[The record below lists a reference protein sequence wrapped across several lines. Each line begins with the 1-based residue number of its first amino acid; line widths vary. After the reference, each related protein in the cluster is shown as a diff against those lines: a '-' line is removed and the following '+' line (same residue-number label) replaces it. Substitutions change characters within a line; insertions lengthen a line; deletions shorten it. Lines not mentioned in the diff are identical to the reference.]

1 MKKLLLLF
9 LFTSTGLF
17 AQDAESYR
25 QLLKMPIQKQVL
37 KNGDVLL
44 QADFTQI
51 FTGVKDK
58 SKIRKESLE
67 HFAGFNAPH
76 PNVATVK
83 KYLKVA
89 SKEYNVPF
97 PILDAIAKTYNN
109 YNMVGESEYGST
121 GIMGL
126 VQNDLVN
133 TLSEASKISGISIDV
148 IKTNPQE
155 HIRAAAALLSRYAG
169 EKNQSTNLLDWF
181 SAVKEF
187 SGLSLETSK
196 EMQALDYFQV
206 MNDGRASITLY
217 KENAAVIAQNNIE
230 ISNFITESYLKLN
243 NTSASS
249 QNRGAASGTV
259 DYPGAIA
266 YFTDCNFGL
275 RNGVAIDTYVNHY
288 VAVGTAIGAADYFRI
303 CRTTNTSSA
312 HFIVALNG
320 KVYQSVKVADN
331 AFHCGVRVAD
341 GGDVN
346 GNRRS
351 IGTEHEV
358 TSANPSS
365 WNNET
370 MLKAS
375 TDLARYFI
383 NQYNIPRTRPASGAF
398 APGIRGH
405 KEMPGASTD
414 CPNILPWTRW
424 MELLNGTPVVNNL
437 PVSVSPAAGATNV
450 GLPITFTHTSPVNA
464 TAFRI
469 QVSTSNSGWN
479 NIDGFTTASS
489 PDATVVVNASISGL
503 SFNWAEGVAGVFE
516 GPKASKTYYYTIRS
530 YNATTGTSKYTAV
543 KTFSTIF
550 GVQPIAPLNAA
561 TVTSPVNL
569 SWTSATSGASY
580 RLQISKVNTG
590 WTAANGFTTGT
601 TTTSSLPVN
610 YSAAGLVNYAWPNSG
625 TTTANLP
632 VAGTTYYWTVRLYST
647 ATGSSEYTP
656 VRKFTVASAA
666 RTQVAQ
672 NADFQLYPNPS
683 DGNLSLS
690 FESETKQAEVMIYNM
705 SGNLVLSKKYT
716 TQQGKNTINENNLGL
731 KNGNYILIVND
742 GEKNLSKNL
751 IIQNK

>member
-37 KNGDVLL
+37 KNGDIFL

-51 FTGVKDK
+51 FTGIKDK

-76 PNVATVK
+76 PNVTTVK
-83 KYLKVA
+83 KYLKAA

-133 TLSEASKISGISIDV
+133 TLSEASKTSGISIDV

-181 SAVKEF
+181 AAVKEF
-187 SGLSLETSK
+187 SGLSLETSR

-217 KENAAVIAQNNIE
+217 KENAAVIAQNNVE
-230 ISNFITESYLKLN
+230 ISNFITESYLILN

-275 RNGVAIDTYVNHY
+275 RNGATLDTYVNHY
-288 VAVGTAIGAADYFRI
+288 ISEGTAIGAADYFRI
-303 CRTTNTSSA
+303 CRPNAPSSA

-320 KVYQSVKVADN
+320 NVYQSVKVADN
-331 AFHCGVRVAD
+331 AFHCGVKVAN
-341 GGDVN
+341 GGDPN
-346 GNRRS
+346 GNHRS

-358 TSANPSS
+358 TAANPSS
-365 WNNET
+365 WNNAT
-370 MLKAS
+370 LLKAS

-383 NQYNIPRTRPASGAF
+383 NLYGIPRTRPTPGVRAA
-398 APGIRGH
+398 GIRGH
-405 KEMPGASTD
+405 KEMPGANTD

-424 MELLNGTPVVNNL
+424 MELLNGTTVVNNL
-437 PVSVSPAAGATNV
+437 PVAVLPAAGVTNV

-469 QVSTSNSGWN
+469 QVSTSNTGWN
-479 NIDGFTTASS
+479 NIDGFTTATA
-489 PDATVVVNASISGL
+489 PNATVVVNASITGL
-503 SFNWAEGVAGVFE
+503 SFNWAEGVAGIFE

-530 YNATTGTSKYTAV
+530 YDATTGTSKYTAI
-543 KTFSTIF
+543 KTFSTIL
-550 GVQPIAPLNAA
+550 GVQPIAPTNAA
-561 TVTSPVNL
+561 SVTSPVNL
-569 SWTSATSGASY
+569 SWTSNVTSASY
-580 RLQISKVNTG
+580 RLQISKVNAG

-601 TTTSSLPVN
+601 TTTSNLPVN

-625 TTTANLP
+625 TITANLP

-656 VRKFTVASAA
+656 VRSFTVGSTA
-666 RTQVAQ
+666 RMQSVK
-672 NADFQLYPNPS
+672 NSEIQLYPNPS
-683 DGNLSLS
+683 NGDVSLS
-690 FESETKQAEVMIYNM
+690 FETDSNSAELSIFNL
-705 SGNLVLSKKYT
+705 SGNLVLSKKYA
-716 TQQGKNTINENNLGL
+716 TQKGKNTINENNLGL

-742 GEKNLSKNL
+742 GENNLSKNL
-751 IIQNK
+751 IILNK